1 MSNDRPETLEETQRR
16 LAGYSA
22 PRQPMPPPAAGV
34 PSAPPPPPGAPSAPS
49 APPPPPGAYGP
60 VPTLP
65 PPGYSQPGSV
75 PDPYSPQRIGAKPT
89 NRRVLAIVLSGIA
102 VLLVV
107 LFAVAGIVTRLAS
120 PDPVADPGV
129 NSSPDPTAPPGSDT
143 ADWENFPGSAY
154 RDDAEVLSSAS
165 AEEVRDTGDAI
176 LEEYRNELT
185 NSLGIV
191 WTEEYSTRF
200 DRDINGYGEES
211 MLYSYDSALWVGEA
225 SAPTPQARQQIMDA
239 FERITTKYS
248 LVDFYRANDVYD
260 APDSISSFGAEKVED
275 QALWRFS
282 NRGDANIPLRVGSSV
297 WDTSMPTDPSFTG
310 ASGFDDQEAGSGKLL
325 VSVNAY
331 AFALLSEN
339 DRDAFIEALK
349 PYEGLTKPDAY

>member
-16 LAGYSA
+16 LAGYSS
-22 PRQPMPPPAAGV
+22 PRQPTPPPAAGV
-34 PSAPPPPPGAPSAPS
+34 PSAPPPPPAAAAPS
-49 APPPPPGAYGP
+49 APPPSAYGP
-60 VPTLP
+60 VPTMPPP
-65 PPGYSQPGSV
+65 PPGYSQPGGLS
-75 PDPYSPQRIGAKPT
+75 DPYAPRRLGAKPA
-89 NRRVLAIVLSGIA
+89 NRRGLALVLSGIA

-107 LFAVAGIVTRLAS
+107 LFAVGGIVARFAA
-120 PDPVADPGV
+120 PDPVAGPGV
-129 NSSPDPTAPPGSDT
+129 GSTSDPTSPPGSDT

-185 NSLGIV
+185 NSLGVV
-191 WTEEYSTRF
+191 WTEEYGTRF

-225 SAPTPQARQQIMDA
+225 SAPTPEARQQIMDA

-248 LVDFYRANDVYD
+248 LIDFYRANDVYD
-260 APDSISSFGAEKVED
+260 APDSISSFGAENIED

-282 NRGDANIPLRVGSSV
+282 NRGDANIPLRVSSSV
-297 WDTSMPTDPSFTG
+297 WDTTMPTDPSFTG

>member
-1 MSNDRPETLEETQRR
+1 M
-16 LAGYSA
+16 
-22 PRQPMPPPAAGV
+22 
-34 PSAPPPPPGAPSAPS
+34 
-49 APPPPPGAYGP
+49 
-60 VPTLP
+60 
-65 PPGYSQPGSV
+65 
-75 PDPYSPQRIGAKPT
+75 
-89 NRRVLAIVLSGIA
+89 LSGIA
-102 VLLVV
+102 VVLVV

-120 PDPVADPGV
+120 PDPAADPGV
-129 NSSPDPTAPPGSDT
+129 NSSPDPTAPPGSDA

>member
-16 LAGYSA
+16 LAGYST
-22 PRQPMPPPAAGV
+22 PRQPVPPPASGV
-34 PSAPPPPPGAPSAPS
+34 PSAPPPPPAGVGSS
-49 APPPPPGAYGP
+49 VPPPPAAYGP

-65 PPGYSQPGSV
+65 PPPPGYSQPGGL
-75 PDPYSPQRIGAKPT
+75 PDPYSPRRVGAQPK
-89 NRRVLAIVLSGIA
+89 NRRVLAILISGIA

-107 LFAVAGIVTRLAS
+107 LFAVGGIVARLAS
-120 PDPVADPGV
+120 PSPVAGSDPGV
-129 NSSPDPTAPPGSDT
+129 SSSPTPAPGSDT
-143 ADWENFPGSAY
+143 ADWANFPGSAY
-154 RDDAEVLSSAS
+154 RDDAEVLASAS

-176 LEEYRNELT
+176 LAEYRDELT
-185 NSLGIV
+185 SAFGVV
-191 WTEEYSTRF
+191 WTEQYSTHF

-211 MLYSYDSALWVGEA
+211 MLYSYDSAFWVGEA

-248 LVDFYRANDVYD
+248 LIDFYRANDVYQ

-282 NRGDANIPLRVGSSV
+282 NRGDSNIPLRVGSSV
-297 WDTSMPTDPSFTG
+297 WDTTMPTDPSFTG